1 MEGFGLQIIGDL
13 LIYMLV
19 WLFAVSAHEAGHAWM
34 SWKFGDDT
42 AYRLGRVTLNPIPHI
57 DPIGTLLLPI
67 IGFFMNYSGSGVGI
81 PLIMWGKPTPVNPLN
96 WRRKDLANVMVSG
109 AGIAANIIIAIAAT
123 LIIKILIVTGV
134 FTVANIQ
141 GTLLEP
147 LFMVL
152 KSTIYINVGLAI
164 FNLLPLP
171 PLDGS
176 KILQTFLPASFEP
189 YFELLETYG
198 FLILLVLMQM
208 GILRIII
215 LPLNNFV
222 LSILFWM

>member
-1 MEGFGLQIIGDL
+1 
-13 LIYMLV
+13 
-19 WLFAVSAHEAGHAWM
+19 
-34 SWKFGDDT
+34 
-42 AYRLGRVTLNPIPHI
+42 
-57 DPIGTLLLPI
+57 
-67 IGFFMNYSGSGVGI
+67 
-81 PLIMWGKPTPVNPLN
+81 
-96 WRRKDLANVMVSG
+96 
-109 AGIAANIIIAIAAT
+109 
-123 LIIKILIVTGV
+123 
-134 FTVANIQ
+134 
-141 GTLLEP
+141 
-147 LFMVL
+147 MVL